1 MNFNCIERRL
11 NRWYS
16 QVTENGVTYYLNKDG
31 QTVATKANKLIVMY
45 FFDNKFIWNHNDVV
59 AVAVAKDFVLT
70 KECRKTIADVV
81 VVNGLCGS
89 TNTIIRKSN
98 QLLSVDSSE
107 QLAFNDDYAVDIV
120 GPYEIINKGILDSKQ
135 FSTCEL
141 EGALIDVQVRDA
153 TGSIKTV
160 PYIVGKGVVSAPR
173 IIGTLGKVLDNGVFK
188 FDKGLELII
197 PKCLHYYEFDN
208 LVYGILSVKAG
219 RNSKKHPKFI
229 QKKDYKVYS
238 CLRKKHNWHYTYG
251 FNTAGSAETR
261 SKIEYTQY
269 GTNYHNCTKVHF
281 K

>member
-70 KECRKTIADVV
+70 KECQKTIADVV

-98 QLLSVDSSE
+98 QLLRVGTSK

-120 GPYEIINKGILDSKQ
+120 EPYEIINKGVLGSKQ

-141 EGALIDVQVRDA
+141 EGALIDVQIRDA
-153 TGSIKTV
+153 SGYIKTV
-160 PYIVGKGVVSAPR
+160 PYILGKGVVSAPR

-188 FDKGLELII
+188 FDKGLELVI
-197 PKCLHYYEFDN
+197 PKCLHMYDFDN

-219 RNSKKHPKFI
+219 RNNKKRPRFI
-229 QKKDYKVYS
+229 QTKDYKVYS
-238 CLRKKHNWHYTYG
+238 CLRKEENWYYTYG
-251 FNTAGSAETR
+251 FNTAGSAKTR
-261 SKIEYTQY
+261 SKIEYTKY
-269 GTNYHNCTKVHF
+269 GTNYHKCTKVHF

>member
-1 MNFNCIERRL
+1 MNFNCVERRL

-16 QVTENGVTYYLNKDG
+16 KVTENGVTYYLNKDG
-31 QTVATKANKLIVMY
+31 QTVATKGNKLIVMY
-45 FFDNKFIWNHNDVV
+45 FYDNKFIWNHNDVV

-70 KECRKTIADVV
+70 KDCQKTIADVV

-89 TNTIIRKSN
+89 TNTIIRKNN

-107 QLAFNDDYAVDIV
+107 QLAFKDDYSVDIV
-120 GPYEIINKGILDSKQ
+120 KPYEIINKGVLTSKQ

-141 EGALIDVQVRDA
+141 EGVLIDVQVRDA
-153 TGSIKTV
+153 TGRIKNV
-160 PYIVGKGVVSAPR
+160 PYIVGKGIVSTPR

-197 PKCLHYYEFDN
+197 PKCLHHYEFDN
-208 LVYGILSVKAG
+208 LVYGILSVKIG
-219 RNSKKHPKFI
+219 RNNKKHPKFI

-238 CLRKKHNWHYTYG
+238 CLRKEHNWYYTYG
-251 FNTAGSAETR
+251 FKTEGSAETR
-261 SKIEYTQY
+261 SKIEYTKY
-269 GTNYHNCTKVHF
+269 GTNYHKCTKVHF

>member
-16 QVTENGVTYYLNKDG
+16 KVTEKGVTYYLNKDG

-141 EGALIDVQVRDA
+141 EGALIDIQVRDA

-197 PKCLHYYEFDN
+197 PECLHYYSFNN

-238 CLRKKHNWHYTYG
+238 CLRKEKNWYYTYG
-251 FNTAGSAETR
+251 FNTTGSAEKR